1 METVL
6 FCLQGH
12 PRESHA
18 AKDGPLLREHHRYRV
33 GSKASFVSSK
43 FELAKDKN
51 LRTYFID
58 EISSLN
64 RPSSWDVLAFD
75 LDLFWKN
82 VVSDFFSWFADIW
95 PLEKSI
101 KKWWIVTF
109 PNMHSY
115 AITPTAK

>member
-1 METVL
+1 METKL
-6 FCLQGH
+6 FFLQGH
-12 PRESHA
+12 PRESHE
-18 AKDGPLLREHHRYRV
+18 AKGGPLLRELHRYLV

-64 RPSSWDVLAFD
+64 RPSSWDVLAFY

-95 PLEKSI
+95 PLDKSI
-101 KKWWIVTF
+101 KK
-109 PNMHSY
+109 
-115 AITPTAK
+115 